1 MTECGSVYPT
11 PATKHVTERTLDTIL
26 TLDRTCHSLGVS
38 SKKKALE
45 EVATHMVATLPMLT
59 TEQVFENLVGREK
72 LGTTA
77 IGHGVA
83 IPHCR
88 LHRCSGIVGGL
99 FKLAEPIDFGAFDG
113 EAVQIL
119 FVLLVPAREVDEH
132 LSVLATLAQR
142 FELPSY
148 RAGLLAADS
157 DEALFE
163 AALSTPVQF
172 AEGQ

>member
-1 MTECGSVYPT
+1 MTQ
-11 PATKHVTERTLDTIL
+11 RTLDSIL
-26 TLDRTCHSLGVS
+26 TLERTCHSLGVS

-45 EVATHMVATLPMLT
+45 EVATRMVATLPMLT
-59 TEQVFENLVGREK
+59 TEQVFENLVSREK

-88 LHRCSGIVGGL
+88 LPRCSGIVGGL
-99 FKLAEPIDFGAFDG
+99 FKLAEPVDFGAFDG

-142 FELPSY
+142 FELPAY

-157 DEALFE
+157 DEALYE
-163 AALSTPVQF
+163 AALSAPVAF